1 MWSLFGM
8 GEPDPPPKPTVGFR
22 EQLTADVD
30 DDSATE
36 QADTATSGGTIM
48 SMSEVLSF
56 ATKPP
61 VPARPKA
68 AYPGSSKH
76 AFADEDCGAADD
88 SGLSPSAMLAQ
99 QQRRMPSSRAV
110 AAAAA
115 GGSSSAAASRGGVL
129 VPYSAR
135 KQQQQQQRRR
145 RQPHQQ
151 PPPSS
156 GTAGVATPGVSSSSG
171 GGCSSSGG
179 GGASK
184 GGAPLAGGSGAR
196 HGLPPSKQMQQ
207 EEVLAPL
214 DEEERE
220 ALEARVRARS
230 GRFATA
236 RPGGYGGYGGYG
248 GVGSGATA
256 GDTARGY
263 STAPYAKGTQ
273 ATRRAAPTRASS
285 RRSASGCRR

>member
-1 MWSLFGM
+1 MA
-8 GEPDPPPKPTVGFR
+8 
-22 EQLTADVD
+22 TA
-30 DDSATE
+30 
-36 QADTATSGGTIM
+36 
-48 SMSEVLSF
+48 
-56 ATKPP
+56 
-61 VPARPKA
+61 
-68 AYPGSSKH
+68 
-76 AFADEDCGAADD
+76 
-88 SGLSPSAMLAQ
+88 
-99 QQRRMPSSRAV
+99 
-110 AAAAA
+110 
-115 GGSSSAAASRGGVL
+115 
-129 VPYSAR
+129 
-135 KQQQQQQRRR
+135 
-145 RQPHQQ
+145 
-151 PPPSS
+151 
-156 GTAGVATPGVSSSSG
+156 GVSSSSG

-179 GGASK
+179 GGASN